1 MLAITTHVELHKH
14 DILLDIIAT
23 MVAAPGQEVLV
34 LVE

>member
-1 MLAITTHVELHKH
+1 MLAITTLVALHKRG
-14 DILLDIIAT
+14 ILLDIIAT